1 MARATYFKKVRGE
14 WKPLRSNPLKKN
26 VALGYYDKSGKF
38 HKLKR
43 HTTTHHR
50 KRHHRRKKR

>member
-1 MARATYFKKVRGE
+1 MAKATYFKKVRGE

-43 HTTTHHR
+43 HTAHTR
-50 KRHHRRKKR
+50 KRKAHRRRR